1 MRAEKE
7 VLPMKADPDYIRI
20 STAFA
25 RFDVNADSLGI
36 ESNFVPKLPQVDR
49 IVAPDEAKKI
59 SRARLMERG
68 RDGDRAA
75 FVDLFRGIGPLITGF
90 LRRRVRDGAEIEDIC
105 QEVLLAVYRSR
116 HTYQS
121 GRPLEPWLFAI
132 VRKVSSEH
140 LRRTRQRFAWQ
151 VETDEMPEPAAEENP
166 SLAVEFR
173 EALEQLSPSQREAL
187 ALTKLRGL
195 SLAQAARHTGAA
207 VGSMKLRVH
216 RAYASLKRSLID

>member
-1 MRAEKE
+1 
-7 VLPMKADPDYIRI
+7 
-20 STAFA
+20 
-25 RFDVNADSLGI
+25 
-36 ESNFVPKLPQVDR
+36 
-49 IVAPDEAKKI
+49 VAPDEEKI
-59 SRARLMERG
+59 MSRARLMERG

-75 FVDLFRGIGPLITGF
+75 FVDLFREIGPLITGF
-90 LRRRVRDGAEIEDIC
+90 LRRRVRDEAEIEDIC
-105 QEVLLAVYRSR
+105 QEVLLAVYKSR

-132 VRKVSSEH
+132 VRKVSGEH
-140 LRRTRQRFAWQ
+140 VRRIRQHSAWQ
-151 VETDEMPEPAAEENP
+151 VQTDEMPEPAAEEDP

-195 SLAQAARHTGAA
+195 SLVQAARHTGAA